1 MNKFKLSIYLLSILP
16 IDYFGLIIDYHYKVM
31 WGYIPLVIIS
41 IALGMFIKSFKSY
54 VSTFMIRTIGI
65 VISFICTHVFM
76 NLYETS
82 GYFKPFYASGYAIFS
97 GIISHI
103 IILVTIAITYTIT
116 PKDDKS

>member
-31 WGYIPLVIIS
+31 GIYSASYNIYCS
-41 IALGMFIKSFKSY
+41 RMFIKSFKSY

-82 GYFKPFYASGYAIFS
+82 GYFKPFYASGYAIFRNNQS
-97 GIISHI
+97 YHHTGNDSNYLYNH
-103 IILVTIAITYTIT
+103 T
-116 PKDDKS
+116 KR

>member
-1 MNKFKLSIYLLSILP
+1 
-16 IDYFGLIIDYHYKVM
+16 
-31 WGYIPLVIIS
+31 
-41 IALGMFIKSFKSY
+41 
-54 VSTFMIRTIGI
+54 
-65 VISFICTHVFM
+65 M

-82 GYFKPFYASGYAIFS
+82 GYFKPFYASGYAIFL